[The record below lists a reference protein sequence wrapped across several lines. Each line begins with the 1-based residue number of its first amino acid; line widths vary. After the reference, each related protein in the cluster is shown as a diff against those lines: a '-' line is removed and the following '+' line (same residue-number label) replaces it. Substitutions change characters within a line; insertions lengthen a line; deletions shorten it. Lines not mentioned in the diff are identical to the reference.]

1 MPAATI
7 EILEHESV
15 RRFRFTVDREHAE
28 LAIDELYCLDGFLES
43 ANPLPIHPGR
53 VDPTMRSVRC
63 YLPEEHGD
71 TFRTFLDR
79 LTTDPDPGHS

>member
-15 RRFRFTVDREHAE
+15 RRFKFTITREHAE
-28 LAIDELYCLDGFLES
+28 LAIAELHRLDGFLES
-43 ANPLPIHPGR
+43 ANPLPIRPGR
-53 VDPTMRSVRC
+53 VDPTMRLVRC
-63 YLPEEHGD
+63 YLPEEHGN

-79 LTTDPDPGHS
+79 LTIDSAPSHS